1 MKSKINIKIQSW
13 EEKHSK
19 QQLKNKLKL
28 AGAICITAIGY
39 LLYKF

>member
-1 MKSKINIKIQSW
+1 MNNKIKIKVTSW

-39 LLYKF
+39 LIYKF

>member
-1 MKSKINIKIQSW
+1 MNKINIKVVSW
-13 EEKHSK
+13 EEKHAR

-39 LLYKF
+39 ILYKM

>member
-1 MKSKINIKIQSW
+1 MKKKINIKVKSW

-19 QQLKNKLKL
+19 QQFINKCKL
-28 AGAICITAIGY
+28 VGAVCITAIGY

>member
-1 MKSKINIKIQSW
+1 MSKINIKIQSW
-13 EEKHSK
+13 EEKHAK
-19 QQLKNKLKL
+19 QKFLNKCKL

>member
-1 MKSKINIKIQSW
+1 MRSKINIKIESW

-28 AGAICITAIGY
+28 ACGICITTIGY
-39 LLYKF
+39 LLYKM